1 MAAMIARPASL
12 AVRVPGDKSISHRA
26 LICAALASGRSRIRN
41 ILQSADVRST
51 GGVLR
56 ALGAQVPQLG
66 DDVRVDGRGLA
77 GLAAPEEPL
86 DCGNSGTTA
95 RLMSGV
101 LSGCAFPSRLTGDA
115 SLSRRPMGRV
125 ARPLTTMG
133 AQFTFDAGEHLPMVV
148 TGGRLRSIDFES
160 PTASAQVKSAIL
172 LAGLVGRVRVT
183 VREPVRSRDHTERML
198 AALGIDVR
206 SLGLEASLEPAS
218 QLAPFQLDVPADPS
232 SAAFFA
238 ALAAAGGVR
247 GGGPLELTDVAL
259 NPTRLGF
266 FHVLRDMGA
275 DVAWE
280 VHREECGEPVGS
292 IAVSP
297 LALRG
302 VEVRGE
308 QVPAM
313 IDELP
318 MLACLGALADGVTE
332 IRGASEL
339 RVKESDRIAAV
350 VQNLRVVGADADEL
364 PDGLRVRG
372 GTKSLGGAVQT
383 HGDHRLAM
391 AFGVLGALSGN
402 AITVDD
408 PDCVSVSYPRFWSDL
423 ERVTA

>member
-1 MAAMIARPASL
+1 MIARPTSL

-41 ILQSADVRST
+41 ILPSADVRST
-51 GGVLR
+51 ARVLG
-56 ALGAQVPQLG
+56 ALGADVPRLG
-66 DDVRVDGRGLA
+66 DDVRVEGRGQS

-101 LSGCAFPSRLTGDA
+101 LSGCSFPSRLIGDA

-133 AQFTFDAGEHLPMVV
+133 ARFVFDAGEHLPMVV
-148 TGGRLRSIDFES
+148 TGGRLRPIEFES

-172 LAGLVGRVRVT
+172 FAGLVGRVRVT

-218 QLAPFQLDVPADPS
+218 ELAPFQLDVPADPS

-247 GGGPLELTDVAL
+247 GGGALELTDVAL

-266 FHVLRDMGA
+266 FRVLRDMGA
-275 DVAWE
+275 DVAWD
-280 VHREECGEPVGS
+280 VHREECGEPVGT
-292 IAVSP
+292 ITVAP
-297 LALRG
+297 RGLRG

-372 GTKSLGGAVQT
+372 GAKSLGGAVQA
-383 HGDHRLAM
+383 HSDHRLAM

-402 AITVDD
+402 AIGVDE
-408 PDCVSVSYPRFWSDL
+408 PDCVSVSYPGFWSDL

>member
-1 MAAMIARPASL
+1 MIARPSSL

-41 ILQSADVRST
+41 ILPSADVRST
-51 GGVLR
+51 AGVLR
-56 ALGAQVPQLG
+56 ALGAGVPALG
-66 DDVRVDGRGLA
+66 DDVRVDGRGLN
-77 GLAAPEEPL
+77 GLAATNDPL

-95 RLMSGV
+95 RLISGV
-101 LSGCAFPSRLTGDA
+101 LSGCAFPSRLVGDA

-125 ARPLTTMG
+125 SRPLTAMG
-133 AQFTFDAGEHLPMVV
+133 AQFAFESGEHLPMVV
-148 TGGRLRSIDFES
+148 TGGPLRPLRFES

-172 LAGLVGRVRVT
+172 FAGLVGRVPVS
-183 VREPVRSRDHTERML
+183 VSEPVRSRDHTERML
-198 AALGIDVR
+198 SALGVELR
-206 SLGLEASLEPAS
+206 SLGLEASLEPVS
-218 QLAPFQLDVPADPS
+218 ELPPFQLDVPADPS

-247 GGGPLELTDVAL
+247 SGAPLELTDVAL

-266 FHVLRDMGA
+266 FRTLRAMGA
-275 DVAWE
+275 DVSWD
-280 VHREECGEPVGS
+280 VQREECGEPVGTITVVPRS
-292 IAVSP
+292 LQGTEI
-297 LALRG
+297 
-302 VEVRGE
+302 RGE

-318 MLACLGALADGVTE
+318 MLACLGALAHGITE

-350 VQNLRVVGADADEL
+350 VQNLRAVGADADEL
-364 PDGLRVRG
+364 PDGLVVRG
-372 GTKSLGGAVQT
+372 GSQSLGGAVRT

-391 AFGVLGALSGN
+391 AFGVLGALSGR

-408 PDCVSVSYPRFWSDL
+408 AACVSVSYPGFWSDL
-423 ERVTA
+423 ERVIA

>member
-1 MAAMIARPASL
+1 MIARPASL

-41 ILQSADVRST
+41 ILPSADVRST
-51 GGVLR
+51 AGVLR
-56 ALGAQVPQLG
+56 ALGAGVPELG
-66 DDVRVDGRGLA
+66 DDMRVDGRGLV
-77 GLAAPEEPL
+77 GLTAPTHAL

-95 RLMSGV
+95 RLVSGV
-101 LSGCAFPSRLTGDA
+101 LSGCPFASRMVGDA

-125 ARPLTTMG
+125 ARPLTMMG
-133 AQFTFDAGEHLPMVV
+133 AHFAFDAGEHLPMVV
-148 TGGRLRSIDFES
+148 TGGPLRSIRFES

-172 LAGLVGRVRVT
+172 LAGLVGRVAVSVT
-183 VREPVRSRDHTERML
+183 EPVRSRDHTERML

-218 QLAPFQLDVPADPS
+218 ELSPFQLDVPADPS

-247 GGGPLELTDVAL
+247 GGGALELTDVAL

-266 FHVLRDMGA
+266 FRALREMGA
-275 DVAWE
+275 DATWE
-280 VHREECGEPVGS
+280 VHREECGEPVGTIT
-292 IAVSP
+292 IAARS
-297 LALRG
+297 LHGADI
-302 VEVRGE
+302 RGE

-318 MLACLGALADGVTE
+318 MLACLGALAQGNTE

-350 VQNLRVVGADADEL
+350 VQNLRAVGADADEL

-372 GTKSLGGAVQT
+372 GTRSLGGAVRT

-391 AFGVLGALSGN
+391 AFGVLGALTGD

-408 PDCVSVSYPRFWSDL
+408 PDCVSVSYPGFWSDL